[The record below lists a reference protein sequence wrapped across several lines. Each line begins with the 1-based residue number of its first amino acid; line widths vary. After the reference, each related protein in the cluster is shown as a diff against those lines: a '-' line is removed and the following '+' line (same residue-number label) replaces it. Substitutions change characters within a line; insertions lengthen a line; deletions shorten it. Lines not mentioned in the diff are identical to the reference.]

1 MMVLLLMLLLMMV
14 MTVGC
19 TVTATAD
26 VVAVA
31 IASRYRRVTLER
43 NSVGNDGVAVV
54 TTAQINRVGV
64 IVTAGS
70 EAATTANYD
79 IVVVLKASIV
89 VVVVVDYNAS
99 VASGDTAADCALIGV
114 ASGNDVM
121 LLLLVRRLVGQMLL
135 QDELVGRFHRDR

>member
-64 IVTAGS
+64 IVTAGG

-79 IVVVLKASIV
+79 IVVVLKASI

-114 ASGNDVM
+114 SSGNDVM

-135 QDELVGRFHRDR
+135 QDELVGRFHRNR